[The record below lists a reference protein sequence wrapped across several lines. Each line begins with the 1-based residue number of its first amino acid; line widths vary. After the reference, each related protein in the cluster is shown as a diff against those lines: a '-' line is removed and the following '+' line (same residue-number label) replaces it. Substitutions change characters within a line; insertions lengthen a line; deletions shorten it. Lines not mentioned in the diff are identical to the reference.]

1 MEHFSNK
8 LFVEANMKASAGSKL
23 KLADIGMNS
32 GTPERM
38 LEMILNDDSIPQ
50 NERKVYND
58 HYASF
63 KSDMAERR
71 VFSPTTK
78 YLNKKNMNF
87 HQQRIWVFHKVNEVI
102 FQKTFLQEN
111 FFFRFFQSFNHKLF
125 IISEKEKTWRFP
137 TACFEIFH
145 ALWII

>member
-1 MEHFSNK
+1 MINSASSMEHFSNK
-8 LFVEANMKASAGSKL
+8 MFVEANMKAASGSKL
-23 KLADIGMNS
+23 KISDIGRQA

-50 NERKVYND
+50 NERKTYND

-63 KSDMAERR
+63 KSDIADKR

-87 HQQRIWVFHKVNEVI
+87 QQ
-102 FQKTFLQEN
+102 QKILIGKHDGGYRGAINHLQKMK
-111 FFFRFFQSFNHKLF
+111 KLGDSVLF
-125 IISEKEKTWRFP
+125 SSTKIKMNKNSK
-137 TACFEIFH
+137 
-145 ALWII
+145 

>member
-23 KLADIGMNS
+23 KLADIDKHS

-87 HQQRIWVFHKVNEVI
+87 HQQRILIGKHDGGHRGMANHLQRIKKLGDHVLFSQTKIKANKN
-102 FQKTFLQEN
+102 QK
-111 FFFRFFQSFNHKLF
+111 
-125 IISEKEKTWRFP
+125 
-137 TACFEIFH
+137 
-145 ALWII
+145 